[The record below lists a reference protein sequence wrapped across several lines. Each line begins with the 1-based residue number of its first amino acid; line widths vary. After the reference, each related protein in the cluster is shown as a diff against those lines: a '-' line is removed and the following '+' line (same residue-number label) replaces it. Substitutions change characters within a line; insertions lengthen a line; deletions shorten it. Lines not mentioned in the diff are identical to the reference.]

1 MPEAEI
7 ALDEITPSRPLSL
20 GLREIWLH
28 HELLYFLAW
37 RDVKVRYKQT
47 ALGVLWAIL
56 QPAGMA
62 LVLTVFLGH
71 LARVPSDGIRYPLFF
86 LPALL
91 LWQLFAAGLNES
103 ANSLIANERMIS
115 KIYFPRAVIPAS
127 AILSASV
134 DFLIGIVLVV
144 VATIVFR
151 KPPSIAVVFAPLFI
165 FGAIAAA
172 FGVGLWLSALNVKY
186 RDVRYIVGFL
196 AQLWF
201 FATPVM
207 YPADVVPE
215 KWRTLYAVNPMVGFI
230 EGFRWSL
237 VGGSRPALAILL
249 PSTVAT
255 VVIVIAGLFYFN
267 FVEDSFADTI

>member
-1 MPEAEI
+1 
-7 ALDEITPSRPLSL
+7 L
-20 GLREIWLH
+20 
-28 HELLYFLAW
+28 
-37 RDVKVRYKQT
+37 
-47 ALGVLWAIL
+47 
-56 QPAGMA
+56 
-62 LVLTVFLGH
+62 
-71 LARVPSDGIRYPLFF
+71 
-86 LPALL
+86 
-91 LWQLFAAGLNES
+91 
-103 ANSLIANERMIS
+103 ANSLISNERMIS

-144 VATIVFR
+144 ATTIVFR

-215 KWRTLYAVNPMVGFI
+215 KWRTLYSVNPMVGFI
-230 EGFRWSL
+230 EGFRWSV
-237 VGGSRPALAILL
+237 VGGSRPSLAILL
-249 PSTVAT
+249 PSIVAT